1 MIEKY
6 SCNAVQLLIS
16 IVVVLINIEQVF
28 TGKGG
33 EFKPTSAI
41 LNCEMTYSVSYII
54 NFKLIILEF
63 ARESIKSLCEWN
75 KIYKYGEIHR
85 L

>member
-33 EFKPTSAI
+33 EFKPTSATE
-41 LNCEMTYSVSYII
+41 L
-54 NFKLIILEF
+54 
-63 ARESIKSLCEWN
+63 
-75 KIYKYGEIHR
+75 
-85 L
+85 